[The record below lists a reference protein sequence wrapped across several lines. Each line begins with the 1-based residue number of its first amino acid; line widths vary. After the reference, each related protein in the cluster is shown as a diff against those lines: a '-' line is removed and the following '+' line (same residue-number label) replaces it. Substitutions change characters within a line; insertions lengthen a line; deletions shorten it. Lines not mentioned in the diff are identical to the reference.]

1 MFIIKKEEYKNKKKL
16 QDTMA
21 LVVPLNPYGVE
32 SEDLLNGNNLP
43 GNGKDG
49 EDEGEETMKIDNMK
63 PLRIIR
69 KAKRPSKSLSD
80 GQNVNNGTSS
90 GTIIKNGNRLMFSK
104 NSRKS
109 RNGKGRGLP
118 KKGGGG
124 GKGTWGLPGEELYED
139 GVCRDEHDPNY
150 DPETQDEYIVEETEL
165 EVDDEQ
171 FNRLVEPI
179 LLEYFEHGDTS
190 DVRDSLQDLNLG
202 HLTPQVTE
210 LAINLALDRKSLQ
223 REMTSVLISDLY
235 GNVFNHQ
242 SITDGFDCVLRSLS
256 ELTLDAP
263 EAPTIVGQFI
273 ARAVADDCLP
283 PKFVSSYKGKVDCPH
298 ARSALDKADILL
310 NMKHGIVRLD
320 NVWGTGGG
328 LRPVKFLV
336 KQIVLLLKEY
346 LSSGDIVEATR
357 CLQELEVPHFHHE
370 LVYEATVMV
379 LEDSTARASDM
390 MCKLLKSLC
399 VAVIITPQQVVQGF
413 RRVYE
418 AMPDL
423 CLDVPAAYVIL
434 EKYATACY
442 KAGVLSAELLQELPQ
457 RGRKRFVSEGD
468 GGRIKDPL
476 F

>member
-1 MFIIKKEEYKNKKKL
+1 M
-16 QDTMA
+16 
-21 LVVPLNPYGVE
+21 
-32 SEDLLNGNNLP
+32 
-43 GNGKDG
+43 
-49 EDEGEETMKIDNMK
+49 
-63 PLRIIR
+63 
-69 KAKRPSKSLSD
+69 
-80 GQNVNNGTSS
+80 
-90 GTIIKNGNRLMFSK
+90 
-104 NSRKS
+104 
-109 RNGKGRGLP
+109 
-118 KKGGGG
+118 
-124 GKGTWGLPGEELYED
+124 
-139 GVCRDEHDPNY
+139 
-150 DPETQDEYIVEETEL
+150 
-165 EVDDEQ
+165 
-171 FNRLVEPI
+171 
-179 LLEYFEHGDTS
+179 
-190 DVRDSLQDLNLG
+190 NLG

-242 SITDGFDCVLRSLS
+242 NIADGFDSVLRSLS

-298 ARSALDKADILL
+298 ARAALDKADILL

-346 LSSGDIVEATR
+346 LSSGDMVEATR

-379 LEDSTARASDM
+379 LEDSTERAAEM

-434 EKYATACY
+434 EKFAAACY
-442 KAGVLSAELLQELPQ
+442 KAGVLSTELYQELPQ